1 MLTNVN
7 ATRNKLSML
16 VEDNIFT
23 NKVVMFNNIKIKFTT
38 KSVVIYTIDNDG
50 WFKELTINA
59 DVYQHQIV
67 EYILLILKLN

>member
-1 MLTNVN
+1 MLNNVN

-23 NKVVMFNNIKIKFTT
+23 NKEVMFNNIKIKFTT
-38 KSVVIYTIDNDG
+38 NNVVIYTMDNDG

-59 DVYQHQIV
+59 NVYNNQIV

>member
-1 MLTNVN
+1 MLNNVN
-7 ATRNKLSML
+7 ATRNKLAML

-23 NKVVMFNNIKIKFTT
+23 NKEVMFNNIKIKFTT
-38 KSVVIYTIDNDG
+38 KNVVIYTIDNGG